1 MSVSSKSREL
11 FVGMKKKFDSKRVKR
26 ILSFIM
32 AFAMI
37 ISLMPAG
44 TKASA
49 DEKAEVLV
57 TTPSGGGKGT
67 IELVSGIHT
76 KQEQHIHSGFLLHL

>member
-44 TKASA
+44 T
-49 DEKAEVLV
+49 
-57 TTPSGGGKGT
+57 
-67 IELVSGIHT
+67 
-76 KQEQHIHSGFLLHL
+76 